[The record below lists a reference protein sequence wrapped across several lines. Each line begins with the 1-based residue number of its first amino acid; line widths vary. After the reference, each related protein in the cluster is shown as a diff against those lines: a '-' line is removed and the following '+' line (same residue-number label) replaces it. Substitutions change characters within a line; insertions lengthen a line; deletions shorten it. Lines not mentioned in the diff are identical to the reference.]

1 MKTCDFYRSDD
12 ILTKTAI
19 RSYSLTLWK
28 IWKYM
33 IITMQLTN
41 NSLISLNDVSWAPKP
56 RQKMQE

>member
-19 RSYSLTLWK
+19 RAYSLTLWK

-33 IITMQLTN
+33 IISTQLTN
-41 NSLISLNDVSWAPKP
+41 NSLI
-56 RQKMQE
+56 